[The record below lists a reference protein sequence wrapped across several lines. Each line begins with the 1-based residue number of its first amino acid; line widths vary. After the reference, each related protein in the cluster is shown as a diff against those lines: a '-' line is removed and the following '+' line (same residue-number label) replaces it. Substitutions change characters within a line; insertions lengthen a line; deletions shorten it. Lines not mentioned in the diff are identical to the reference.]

1 MADAVATRVQ
11 SNGARWY
18 EVTFTNISDGTGES
32 AVVKI
37 DKSTLVNELG
47 LEPDTLSIYRI
58 GWSIQGFTSVR
69 ILYDHTTDDVAFVC
83 AAGNGYWDEKFEGAP
98 IKDPDSTGG
107 TGDILFT
114 TAGAV
119 SGATYTITMLVSKVG
134 SV

>member
-1 MADAVATRVQ
+1 MADAVTTRVQ
-11 SNGARWY
+11 VNGARNY
-18 EVTFTNISDGTGES
+18 EATFTNISDGTGES

-47 LEPDTLSIYRI
+47 LEPDTLSIVRVS
-58 GWSIQGFTSVR
+58 WSIQGFTSVR
-69 ILYDHTTDDVAFVC
+69 ILFDHTTDDVVFIC
-83 AAGNGYWDEKFEGAP
+83 AAGNGYWEETMQGGP
-98 IKDPDSTGG
+98 IRDPDTTGG

-119 SGATYTITMLVSKVG
+119 SGATYTITLQVRKVG